1 MRTDLKLNYGKLR
14 EVRGEISEY
23 RQSLERVD
31 NGLENLKRFLAGQE
45 SEAVD
50 KLNKKLSDVT
60 INIRDKIE
68 TLQLLEETLEDYVDD
83 MERLVK
89 AEGGGITRV
98 DTWDISFNLSQIHAA
113 VRDSFLPMTRSVN
126 GMPHFSLIED
136 EEEKEK
142 KKKRERNYNRLE
154 RFRSSDIMSLKRRVE
169 RHLEDLQDIYKNY
182 LKPYEKLDDTYR
194 SRLNKI
200 YSSHTSAGDKWANFW
215 DGFASVADSFITA
228 FAIAA
233 VTAFIAAITPAWLAV
248 AGVVL
253 LGVGV
258 AVMANIPEE
267 SVPDW
272 LKPVKKGAD
281 GIADKAVKMLKEGP
295 ASVVEDIG
303 QGLMDEIQTP
313 EGIASVAGGTVGTL
327 AGGYAG
333 SRVNSALKVEKGSSV
348 GGEAKKTRLPRS
360 NGEWK
365 GEPGNGK
372 WFSNK
377 PEVQKITKG
386 EGVKFVNGRP
396 NFSPWSKGKLK
407 FKKGVLN
414 GSQNDF
420 NNVYDKIKQ
429 VKGLSSRNQA
439 KIWLKEKG
447 LTPHHKSPTEIELI
461 PTDLHK
467 NIPHIGSAA
476 DLRGG
481 N

>member
-14 EVRGEISEY
+14 EIRGEISEY

-98 DTWDISFNLSQIHAA
+98 DTWDISFNLSQIQTA
-113 VRDSFLPMTRSVN
+113 VRESFRPMSSTVR

-154 RFRSSDIMSLKRRVE
+154 RFRSSDIMSLKRRVD

-215 DGFASVADSFITA
+215 DGFARVADSFVTA

-281 GIADKAVKMLKEGP
+281 GIEDKAVKMLKEGP

-303 QGLMDEIQTP
+303 QGLMDEIQTL

-333 SRVNSALKVEKGSSV
+333 SRVNSALKVKKSRNIGGDRYSNATFATKDKLVTHFEKHGNEFRGIFNSV
-348 GGEAKKTRLPRS
+348 DEYLQGARDVMNYGHKVEYS
-360 NGEWK
+360 YK
-365 GEPGNGK
+365 GETRVG
-372 WFSNK
+372 F
-377 PEVQKITKG
+377 VQFFK
-386 EGVKFVNGRP
+386 N
-396 NFSPWSKGKLK
+396 SSKGKAK
-407 FKKGVLN
+407 FAFVGTNKEGHITTFHTESGKTFWKLLN
-414 GSQNDF
+414 G
-420 NNVYDKIKQ
+420 
-429 VKGLSSRNQA
+429 
-439 KIWLKEKG
+439 E
-447 LTPHHKSPTEIELI
+447 
-461 PTDLHK
+461 
-467 NIPHIGSAA
+467 NIPII
-476 DLRGG
+476 
-481 N
+481 NPK